1 MKKVII
7 YVLLVAIA
15 GLTSM
20 CSGNSGQG
28 AGEEKK
34 DRGKG
39 KPPQQK
45 GNVIKFKQY
54 SCVDRQGTGGEA
66 FSFLM
71 PVDWVF
77 DGGITWI
84 LDNPG
89 MPATAAMKLT
99 NPRGSE
105 QFELFPNQAFWYTT
119 NQQML
124 YINPVGSRYFGC
136 EVRPQMNA
144 MQALHRVVLPRF
156 RGNAG
161 NLRVISE
168 QEVPELVQ
176 IIKKTQQPQAGLRA
190 DADAGK
196 VRVEYTMNGK
206 PMEEEIYTA
215 VESYTYPIQSWGGT
229 VYNTNWTVDYIFS
242 FKAEKGKLD
251 EAAKIFQTII
261 YSFRV
266 NPNWY
271 NKYTQLVN
279 YLIQRQIQQIHSIG
293 ELSRML
299 AQTSDQIRED
309 NMRQY
314 YEREAIHDK
323 ISENFSDYIRGV
335 DRYYD
340 PNVGHQVELPA
351 GYNNAWSNPLGE
363 YIISD
368 DPNYNP
374 NIGSNLHW
382 EQLERK

>member
-28 AGEEKK
+28 PGEEKK
-34 DRGKG
+34 DRAKG

-54 SCVDRQGTGGEA
+54 SCIDRQGTGGEA

-77 DGGITWI
+77 DGGIIWF
-84 LDNPG
+84 LDNPA

-124 YINPVGSRYFGC
+124 YIKPVGSRYFGC

-156 RGNAG
+156 RSDAG

-168 QEVPELVQ
+168 QEVPELAQ

-190 DADAGK
+190 DANAGK

-206 PMEEEIYTA
+206 PMEEEIYAA
-215 VESYTYPIQSWGGT
+215 VESYTYPIQSWSGV

-340 PNVGHQVELPA
+340 PNVGHQVELPT
-351 GYNNAWSNPLGE
+351 GYDNAWSNPLGE